1 MTSES
6 RYSPDLNLH
15 IRENVT
21 LIQGAVIGFFTI
33 SGFLFKVPNSIG
45 EGIIKSAKRLLIP
58 YFIFSICYVII
69 MYFLGKGEL
78 GAGFVKTLL
87 FKGGSMQLY
96 YLPYLFLVSTLTIL
110 FFRLISSQYSK
121 LFYTII
127 LTIILICVFFIK
139 TESVTGSDYKL
150 LFYYYI
156 AYSMGVL
163 LKKFINDKTP
173 YIILPSITLIL
184 GLYFNL
190 NIIYILINVVL
201 LVVFYYLS
209 IFTKILNRSFPG
221 SGGIYLLHT
230 PILNFAISTLLMK
243 FGFLEYTNL
252 YLSLLL
258 TYIVC
263 LLITLTFIR
272 YFPRWRFLFLE

>member
-21 LIQGAVIGFFTI
+21 LIQGAVIGFFML
-33 SGFLFKVPNSIG
+33 SGFFFKVPKSIG
-45 EGIIKSAKRLLIP
+45 EGIGKSAKRLLVP
-58 YFIFSICYVII
+58 YFVFSSCYVLL
-69 MYFLGKGEL
+69 MHFLGKGEL
-78 GAGFVKTLL
+78 EAGFLKTLL

-110 FFRLISSQYSK
+110 FFSIISSQYSK

-139 TESVTGSDYKL
+139 TDSVTGPDHKL
-150 LFYYYI
+150 LFYYYV
-156 AYSMGVL
+156 AYGIGLL
-163 LKKFINDKTP
+163 LKKFVDNKTP
-173 YIILPSITLIL
+173 YIILPTITLIL

-190 NIIYILINVVL
+190 NFIYILINLVL
-201 LVVFYYLS
+201 LGVFYYLS

-243 FGFLEYTNL
+243 IGFLEYTNL